1 MITTPTTA
9 TTDPIISRLRPRS
22 IGEILDQAFRLYR
35 KHFLTFLA
43 IIAVIYVPIQ
53 LAVQIATT
61 ALVGSDNLSATSALG
76 SSYSSTTTDELA
88 LTDSLLGLV
97 VIVLAVAAGLLQYL
111 SQGALTAGVADSYL
125 DRPVSF
131 GGSYRQMLKHIGPL
145 FGIMGL
151 QVAVWIAIASPI
163 VLLVV
168 VGLTAAGLG
177 ASNAGV
183 GFGAACL
190 GLFLLLPLGI
200 LALYIV
206 VRLAVVIPAIMVEKL
221 GPVQAWKRSWRLVMN
236 CWWRTLGIIIALGLL
251 GAVVSAGPAYLIRT
265 LVLFVVKLDPVA
277 SQALLGGVQILT
289 GLVFVPLQL
298 ISMTLYY
305 FDLRVRKEGFDIE
318 TAIAQRYWP
327 GAAGGMGPQPAMAG
341 GHPQYGHY
349 GQPGQ
354 GTMAPPAPGYGVQQ
368 PIYQQGT
375 YNQGDQGAMAEPT
388 QPVYG
393 PHAYSPEQRGYA
405 QPSGT
410 PQAGNTTE
418 LGNIAPTAP
427 EQAPRPPQAPQTPQ
441 ATGATT
447 AYGQS
452 TAPVP
457 DWLARV
463 REKEASGGIEEGS
476 AEIRSDTAAPEQ
488 STEGSDAAP
497 EQRPE

>member
-1 MITTPTTA
+1 MITTPTA

-22 IGEILDQAFRLYR
+22 VGEILDQAFRLYR

-43 IIAVIYVPIQ
+43 IIAVIYVPLQ
-53 LAVQIATT
+53 LAVQVATL
-61 ALVGSDNLSATSALG
+61 ALIGSSNLSATSALG
-76 SSYSSTTTDELA
+76 SSGYSYTTTNELA
-88 LTDSLLGLV
+88 LTESLLGLV

-125 DRPVSF
+125 ERPVSF
-131 GGSYRQMLKHIGPL
+131 GGSYRQMLKRIGPL
-145 FGIMGL
+145 FGIIGL
-151 QVAVWIAIASPI
+151 QVAVWIAIASP
-163 VLLVV
+163 VALLFI

-200 LALYIV
+200 LFFYIV
-206 VRLAVVIPAIMVEKL
+206 VRLAVVIPAVMVEKL

-236 CWWRTLGIIIALGLL
+236 YWWRTLGIIIALSLL
-251 GAVVSAGPAYLIRT
+251 GAVVSAGPAYLIQM
-265 LVLFVVKLDPVA
+265 LVLLAVKLDPVV

-318 TAIAQRYWP
+318 TAIEQRYWP
-327 GAAGGMGPQPAMAG
+327 GAGGMMPQTAMAG
-341 GHPQYGHY
+341 VYPQYGQTNQGMIAPPALGYGAPQPTYQQGAYKQGGIADPIEPVY
-349 GQPGQ
+349 GQPA
-354 GTMAPPAPGYGVQQ
+354 T
-368 PIYQQGT
+368 I
-375 YNQGDQGAMAEPT
+375 E
-388 QPVYG
+388 
-393 PHAYSPEQRGYA
+393 GYA
-405 QPSGT
+405 QPSGA
-410 PQAGNTTE
+410 PEAGNDTAP
-418 LGNIAPTAP
+418 GNITPTAP
-427 EQAPRPPQAPQTPQ
+427 EQALQAPQMPPPTV
-441 ATGATT
+441 AVANR

-463 REKEASGGIEEGS
+463 REKEARADIEGS
-476 AEIRSDTAAPEQ
+476 ARIKSEAAAPEQ
-488 STEGSDAAP
+488 TMEASDAPP